1 MKNGMKISLAI
12 GLAAVFFL
20 AISPTL
26 AVAQKLPPASVAVID
41 TQKILQ
47 DAAAFKTAR
56 KQLDEQRTKYQAE
69 FGKEEEKLRVE
80 EQEVNRQRAVLS
92 PDAYEAKRR
101 DFEKKVVDVQRRVQD
116 RSRQLEQTFGG
127 ARNDVGKTMR
137 KIVSDLAG
145 ERGFN
150 VVLEVAQLN
159 YSAPDLDITAE
170 VLKRLDQQMPTVKL
184 ALPPG

>member
-1 MKNGMKISLAI
+1 
-12 GLAAVFFL
+12 
-20 AISPTL
+20 
-26 AVAQKLPPASVAVID
+26 
-41 TQKILQ
+41 
-47 DAAAFKTAR
+47 
-56 KQLDEQRTKYQAE
+56 
-69 FGKEEEKLRVE
+69 
-80 EQEVNRQRAVLS
+80 VLS

-101 DFEKKVVDVQRRVQD
+101 EFEKKVVDVQRRVQD